1 MATNGDTGAGED
13 DKNWWE
19 SAIDSV
25 ENTVSDIADS
35 VADVVEDVPVIG
47 SIAEAVDQTTQVVG
61 GIAKGAGDMVD
72 GVVNM
77 VEHPVDTFMGLEGMA
92 EHIPF
97 VGNGLK
103 AVHDGID
110 AAVDGKDVWGAVE
123 QDLDLSQ
130 SLSDDGAYW
139 EKVGGAII
147 DPYKQEIEEGKGA
160 EAFGRGAFDIGGIIL
175 SAGAGAAAE
184 GAVDAGRVAGVAAEG
199 AEAVEAAGAVRVGE
213 VSAEAGD
220 MAEGATTGTRASGS
234 EDFRGYDAD
243 VEDNVFTTSGSS
255 HSTEYGEPH
264 QDNII
269 ENHHPPQEGDIFDEF
284 ADFYPPN
291 DSGIDLGDN
300 SDLDVHDILDA
311 YESPQ

>member
-1 MATNGDTGAGED
+1 MTTNGDTGAGED

-35 VADVVEDVPVIG
+35 VADVVGDVPVIG
-47 SIAEAVDQTTQVVG
+47 SIAEAGAEVVDQTTQFAG
-61 GIAKGAGDMVD
+61 GIAKGAGTLVD

-77 VEHPVDTFMGLEGMA
+77 VEHPIDTAMGLEGMV
-92 EHIPF
+92 EHIPV
-97 VGNGLK
+97 VGTGLK
-103 AVHDGID
+103 AAHDGID
-110 AAVDGKDVWGAVE
+110 AAVGGQDVWGAVG
-123 QDLDLSQ
+123 QDLDPIQ

-139 EKVGGAII
+139 EKVGGALI

-175 SAGAGAAAE
+175 SAGAGAAAK

-199 AEAVEAAGAVRVGE
+199 AEAVEAAGAVRIGE

-220 MAEGATTGTRASGS
+220 VAEGATTGTRASGS

-243 VEDNVFTTSGSS
+243 VEDNVSTTSSSS

-284 ADFYPPN
+284 ADFYLPN
-291 DSGIDLGDN
+291 DSGIDLGHN
-300 SDLDVHDILDA
+300 SDISSLDA
-311 YESPQ
+311 VDL